1 MKAVNDHMEHSLA
14 ELLDEIKRA
23 EIMPTADEE
32 PDILPET
39 TDSSNSDDRVR
50 LKFFYISSKDCF
62 RISKKLNLLRL
73 IFNRFRVII

>member
-23 EIMPTADEE
+23 EIMPTAEEE

-39 TDSSNSDDRVR
+39 TDSSNSDDRV
-50 LKFFYISSKDCF
+50 KGEFCCISSRACWHF
-62 RISKKLNLLRL
+62 LRK
-73 IFNRFRVII
+73 